1 MRRNTISSSVFLLA
15 SAIFLILTACGLAPA
30 TPGTGIRGLVL
41 LGPLC
46 PVEIEGQPCPDQPY
60 ATGLVVTNVDGARE
74 LKQFSS
80 NTDGSF
86 LVDVP
91 AGEYAIRSAAAA
103 AVLPYCATNETVIV
117 RPGGYT
123 EAIVYCDTGIR

>member
-1 MRRNTISSSVFLLA
+1 MRCNKISFSVFLLA
-15 SAIFLILTACGLAPA
+15 SALLFTLSACGLAPA
-30 TPGTGIRGLVL
+30 TPGTGIRGQVL

-46 PVEIEGQPCPDQPY
+46 PVEVEGQPCPDQPY
-60 ATGLVVTNVDGARE
+60 ATRLVVTTVDGARE

-80 NTDGSF
+80 NVDGGF
-86 LVDVP
+86 LVNVP

-103 AVLPYCATNETVIV
+103 EVLPYCATNETVIV